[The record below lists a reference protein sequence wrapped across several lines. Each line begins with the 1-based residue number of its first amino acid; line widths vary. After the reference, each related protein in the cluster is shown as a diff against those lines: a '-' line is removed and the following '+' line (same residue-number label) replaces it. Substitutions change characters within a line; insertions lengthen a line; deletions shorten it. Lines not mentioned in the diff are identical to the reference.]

1 MGIEKIF
8 QLVYADKPSQRQQ
21 SDAHT
26 VAQAQHHNK
35 AVGHQIAHHRNQ
47 PRQKSEQNQRI
58 SHRQR
63 PPHQRQ
69 NHQQINRGQ
78 RGVDGGDA
86 DLRKKH
92 IGKAAQQFIKAP
104 PQYLRQRP
112 RTGRRHGRHLQH
124 GNAAD
129 NHPRQRIADGAQSV
143 RTRRLQ
149 RQRMRFEHMHRAFF
163 QVCHRSRHIFGR
175 ARRQRGVQ
183 LLEHGSGFFR
193 QAADGQA
200 VCAVLQPKA
209 EQARRCGH
217 QHQHQQ
223 QPPQSSARHIR
234 PAAAQPRS
242 RRARGR
248 ISNQRAEKH
257 HR

>member
-1 MGIEKIF
+1 MPI
-8 QLVYADKPSQRQQ
+8 SQANDNK

-47 PRQKSEQNQRI
+47 PCQKSEQNQRI

-104 PQYLRQRP
+104 R
-112 RTGRRHGRHLQH
+112 
-124 GNAAD
+124 NICAK
-129 NHPRQRIADGAQSV
+129 
-143 RTRRLQ
+143 
-149 RQRMRFEHMHRAFF
+149 
-163 QVCHRSRHIFGR
+163 GR
-175 ARRQRGVQ
+175 A
-183 LLEHGSGFFR
+183 
-193 QAADGQA
+193 
-200 VCAVLQPKA
+200 
-209 EQARRCGH
+209 
-217 QHQHQQ
+217 
-223 QPPQSSARHIR
+223 
-234 PAAAQPRS
+234 PAGGTAQPATRQC
-242 RRARGR
+242 RR
-248 ISNQRAEKH
+248 
-257 HR
+257 